1 MSLVFGEER
10 TSINSELSES
20 EDSQNITGSL
30 KENQN
35 MLADELEYTKE
46 NIFDIFND
54 ISPTEKKKKKVT
66 FKDKK
71 HLVTIIKVE
80 SYKKYNMPI
89 EIGGAKIPNRQDSI
103 IKKKRKDA
111 KKKKNFEKE
120 KNNGICFDKDGDQG
134 KSCIIF

>member
-35 MLADELEYTKE
+35 MLEDELEYTKE

-54 ISPTEKKKKKVT
+54 ISPTEKKKKM
-66 FKDKK
+66 
-71 HLVTIIKVE
+71 
-80 SYKKYNMPI
+80 N
-89 EIGGAKIPNRQDSI
+89 
-103 IKKKRKDA
+103 
-111 KKKKNFEKE
+111 
-120 KNNGICFDKDGDQG
+120 
-134 KSCIIF
+134 

>member
-1 MSLVFGEER
+1 MSLVFGDER

-30 KENQN
+30 KESQN
-35 MLADELEYTKE
+35 MLEDELEYTKE

-54 ISPTEKKKKKVT
+54 IKEKKKKKVT
-66 FKDKK
+66 FKDKR

-80 SYKKYNMPI
+80 SYKKYNKPI
-89 EIGGAKIPNRQDSI
+89 EIGGVRTPNRQDSI

-111 KKKKNFEKE
+111 KKKKDCEKDNDE
-120 KNNGICFDKDGDQG
+120 ICFDKDGDQG
-134 KSCIIF
+134 KSCIIY